1 MVQQDHKHKTRFF
14 VAIGLI
20 GLFAAL
26 TGFSTTF
33 LIPLG
38 EGRFKAPF
46 IIYVHALL
54 AFSWILLFITQSLLI
69 KKNKLKQHRRLSF
82 AGIFVA
88 IGITATFVPVGLYQV
103 EKELAQGIGPTA
115 TSSLVGT
122 ITSALIF
129 ISLVLAGFLKQRQP
143 AIHKRLMLL
152 ATILLLWP
160 AWFRFRHIFP
170 PIPNPE
176 IWFAIVLA
184 DSLIVVAILWD
195 KIRHRAVH
203 PILLYVGLFVILEH
217 TVEAYMF
224 APEVRVHKVSVYN
237 NPRSGPARVTLVF
250 FIVRTLSHLMVP
262 THPL

>member
-1 MVQQDHKHKTRFF
+1 MVQQGHNHKTGFF
-14 VAIGLI
+14 IAIGLI
-20 GLFAAL
+20 GLFAVL

-38 EGRFKAPF
+38 EGEFKAPF

-54 AFSWILLFITQSLLI
+54 AFSWILLFITQSHLI
-69 KKNKLKQHRRLSF
+69 QKNNLNQHRRIGF

-103 EKELAQGIGPTA
+103 EKELAQGFGPTA

-129 ISLVLAGFLKQRQP
+129 ISLVLAGLLKRRVP
-143 AIHKRLMLL
+143 PIHKRLMLL

-160 AWFRFRHIFP
+160 AWFRFRHFFP
-170 PIPNPE
+170 SIPNPE

-195 KIRHRAVH
+195 KIKHRSVH
-203 PILLYVGLFVILEH
+203 PVLLYVGLFIILEH

-224 APEVRVHKVSVYN
+224 DS
-237 NPRSGPARVTLVF
+237 
-250 FIVRTLSHLMVP
+250 
-262 THPL
+262 PLWRELADGLYRLLK